1 MNTTTL
7 TELCELLER
16 LIPLLQEGVVT
27 LQQDASGQGPLIQ
40 RLLHRE
46 IQERETLI
54 RQLQAAVTQFGSEHN
69 EPWTQRA
76 TLVAGTANVFG
87 SEHNKPWT
95 EERFQEELL
104 STAGDREL
112 YESQNQIEKLCH
124 FGVDLMNLVHSEGW
138 QLEPKFRKYYF
149 ALYFQNSPVFG
160 VYLRGQRFALQV
172 WFQTDVRAESNNLVL
187 DHPYKCTFRDSD
199 NRGKYNLEVTVE
211 NIKDVLEFAYL
222 AHVNQNTS

>member
-69 EPWTQRA
+69 EPWT
-76 TLVAGTANVFG
+76 
-87 SEHNKPWT
+87 
-95 EERFQEELL
+95 EERFKEELL
-104 STAGDREL
+104 TSARDKYRDL
-112 YESQNQIEKLCH
+112 YKSRKQIEKLCH
-124 FGVDLMNLVHSEGW
+124 FGVDLMNLVQRERW
-138 QLEPKFRKYYF
+138 QLTPNFTQHYF
-149 ALYFQNSPVFG
+149 ALNFKRSPVFG
-160 VYLRGQRFALQV
+160 VYLWGPRFALQV
-172 WFQTDVRAESNNLVL
+172 WFQTDVRAESNDLVL
-187 DHPYKCTFRDSD
+187 DHRYKCNFRDSD
-199 NRGKYNLEVTVE
+199 NRGKYKREVTVE

-222 AHVNQNTS
+222 SHVNQNTS